1 VELGRDSVV
10 VLEYELADF
19 SAAKEGSMELICLV
33 LEWLGFAWDLV
44 IGTAQVVDVC
54 RDIRD
59 RSNNDLWN

>member
-1 VELGRDSVV
+1 VELGRDFVV
-10 VLEYELADF
+10 VLEYELAEL
-19 SAAKEGSMELICLV
+19 SAAKEGPMELICLV

-59 RSNNDLWN
+59 RSNGDLWN

>member
-1 VELGRDSVV
+1 MELGRDFVV
-10 VLEYELADF
+10 VLEYELAEL
-19 SAAKEGSMELICLV
+19 SAAKEGPMELICLV

-59 RSNNDLWN
+59 RSNGDLWN